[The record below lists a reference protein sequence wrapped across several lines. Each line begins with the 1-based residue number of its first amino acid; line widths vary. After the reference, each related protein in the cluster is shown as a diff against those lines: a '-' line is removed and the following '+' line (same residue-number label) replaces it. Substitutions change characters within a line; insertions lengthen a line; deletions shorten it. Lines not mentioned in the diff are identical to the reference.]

1 MLSPPPT
8 AAYSGTAPG
17 DSVTGYCA
25 LVMEHT
31 GANAIQYFVSEYI
44 STEANLYVLLV
55 ITILAVPLF
64 TVADIHY
71 GSGTSRN
78 ICGKKRPASEDNGCT
93 QCEPVSSSQENGKCV
108 RWLAPHN
115 THACLVCMERDSS
128 SSISCTLC
136 CVMSNVLHT
145 LTN

>member
-25 LVMEHT
+25 LVVEHT
-31 GANAIQYFVSEYI
+31 GAQVIQYFVSEYI
-44 STEANLYVLLV
+44 SAQANLYVLLV
-55 ITILAVPLF
+55 VTILAVPLF

-78 ICGKKRPASEDNGCT
+78 ICGKKRPVSGDSQCDCCESAAAS
-93 QCEPVSSSQENGKCV
+93 VGKESGMCV
-108 RWLAPHN
+108 LFAPM
-115 THACLVCMERDSS
+115 HAPLS
-128 SSISCTLC
+128 
-136 CVMSNVLHT
+136 
-145 LTN
+145 